1 MGAQFNTL
9 TLRGGTDKVEREFDK
24 EQQEDIRENGS
35 SYTGGFGMARGLSF
49 ESYRFKTDEA
59 ADAWLIERAQKWEA
73 ALAVKVDDPDGN
85 FHWRI
90 GAWCSS

>member
-1 MGAQFNTL
+1 MGAQFNVM
-9 TLRGGTDKVEREFDK
+9 TLRGGPMQVEREFEK
-24 EQQEDIRENGS
+24 EQQEDIRENGD
-35 SYTGGFGMARGLSF
+35 SYSGGFGMARGLHLTSL
-49 ESYRFKTDEA
+49 RFKTDVD
-59 ADAWLIERAQKWEA
+59 ADAWLVERAQKWEE